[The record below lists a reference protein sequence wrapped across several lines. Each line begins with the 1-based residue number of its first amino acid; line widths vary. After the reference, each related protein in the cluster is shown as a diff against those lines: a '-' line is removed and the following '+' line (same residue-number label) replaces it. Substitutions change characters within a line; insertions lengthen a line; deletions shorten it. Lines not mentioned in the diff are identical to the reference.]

1 MIKIYCIPLCPY
13 SDMLKNL
20 LKYHNI
26 EFENIDISRNEKA
39 KQEMIKKSSQSEI
52 TPVIDFNGQIFIGF
66 DREKIKEVLKIQ
78 NGI

>member
-1 MIKIYCIPLCPY
+1 MIRIYCVSLCPY

-39 KQEMIKKSSQSEI
+39 KQEMIKKSGQSEI
-52 TPVIDFNGQIFIGF
+52 TPVIEVDGQIFIGF
-66 DREKIKEVLKIQ
+66 DREKIKEVLKI
-78 NGI
+78 